1 MFLTPKR
8 KQIAKG
14 GGDMRKK
21 SKAEIQKSREDYFA
35 GRQLS
40 GKPSESDEKVKK
52 DRTKFF
58 LFTQGIYFIACLL
71 EAIFSC
77 IYYNAVG
84 GDILLFIMVL
94 LMYPM
99 IFGIIVLP
107 ASIIHNI
114 KKVIS
119 KYKQKSPGRIFWLV
133 WTILSPILHLLILGL
148 GGGLFVAAT
157 GGV

>member
-1 MFLTPKR
+1 
-8 KQIAKG
+8 
-14 GGDMRKK
+14 MRRK
-21 SKAEIQKSREDYFA
+21 SKAKFQKSREDYFA

-40 GKPSESDEKVKK
+40 GKSDGKIKK

-58 LFTQGIYFIACLL
+58 LLTQGIYFIACLL

-77 IYYNAVG
+77 IYSSVDNTASSNV
-84 GDILLFIMVL
+84 LLFIMVL
-94 LMYPM
+94 LMYPI
-99 IFGIIVLP
+99 IFGLIVLP

-114 KKVIS
+114 KKVIL
-119 KYKQKSPGRIFWLV
+119 KYKQKSPRRIFWLV
-133 WTILSPILHLLILGL
+133 LTLLSPILHLLIFGL

>member
-1 MFLTPKR
+1 
-8 KQIAKG
+8 
-14 GGDMRKK
+14 MRRK

-40 GKPSESDEKVKK
+40 GKSDGKIKK

-58 LFTQGIYFIACLL
+58 LFTQGIYFVACLL
-71 EAIFSC
+71 EALFGC
-77 IYYNAVG
+77 IYLVVDNAVSS
-84 GDILLFIMVL
+84 DILLFIMVL